1 MRSSKA
7 PTSAFAPRDPEI
19 CLPTPEV
26 GTEDLPT
33 CIAKFIP
40 LHTPAVTM
48 SMNAVIGDVTN
59 RNRPGS
65 GFVPIEA

>member
-1 MRSSKA
+1 MIHG
-7 PTSAFAPRDPEI
+7 AFTA
-19 CLPTPEV
+19 
-26 GTEDLPT
+26 DLPT

-65 GFVPIEA
+65 GFVAIGA